1 MPFAFTNLEINGLV
15 LVEPRVFPD
24 DRGFFL
30 ESYKESEFTRA
41 GIPFRFVQDNHSRS
55 IRNVIRGLHFQ
66 RPPRAQG
73 KLVRVIRGAVW
84 DVAVDIRKD
93 SPTYRRWL
101 SLELSDENNRMLFI
115 PPGFAHGFLALTD
128 EVHLLYK
135 CTEEYDAALD
145 GGIRWDD
152 PDIGVAWPVK
162 DPVVSDKDRVLPY
175 LRELADV

>member
-101 SLELSDENNRMLFI
+101 GAELSDENRRMLFI
-115 PPGFAHGFLALTD
+115 PPGFAHGFAALTD
-128 EVHLLYK
+128 DVHLIYK

>member
-1 MPFAFTNLEINGLV
+1 MPFIFSNLEISGLA

-30 ESYKESEFTRA
+30 ESYKESDFARA
-41 GIPFRFVQDNHSRS
+41 GIPFRFVQDNHSLS
-55 IRNVIRGLHFQ
+55 ARNVIRGLHFQ

-73 KLVRVIRGAVW
+73 KLVRVIRGRVW

-93 SPTYRRWL
+93 SPTYKRWIGI
-101 SLELSDENNRMLFI
+101 ELSDENHRMLFI

-128 EVHLLYK
+128 DVHLLYK

-145 GGIRWDD
+145 GGVRWDD
-152 PDIGVAWPVK
+152 PDIGVAWPVR
-162 DPVVSDKDRVLPY
+162 DPVISDKDNVLPY
-175 LRELADV
+175 LKDLADL

>member
-1 MPFAFTNLEINGLV
+1 MPFTFTSLEINGLV

-30 ESYKESEFTRA
+30 ESYKESEFARA

-84 DVAVDIRKD
+84 DVAVDIRKG

-101 SLELSDENNRMLFI
+101 GLDLSDENRRMLFI
-115 PPGFAHGFLALTD
+115 PPGFAHGFVALTD
-128 EVHLLYK
+128 DVHLMYK

-152 PDIGVAWPVK
+152 PDIGVAWPVR
-162 DPVVSDKDRVLPY
+162 DPVVSDKDKVLPY
-175 LRELADV
+175 LRELADL